1 MLRVVSSHAAEI
13 HRMKTIP
20 SGEASSVEVCIDALD
35 ETIMQLAHHSARA
48 LAAALA
54 VHLQGAIGVLHERNE
69 CSADEVRQWL
79 EEIVRGA
86 FGDEC

>member
-1 MLRVVSSHAAEI
+1 MNA
-13 HRMKTIP
+13 IP
-20 SGEASSVEVCIDALD
+20 SGEAPSVEACIEALD
-35 ETIMQLAHHSARA
+35 ETMMQLAHHSART

-69 CSADEVRQWL
+69 CSAEEARQWL